1 MTGRTTGPGIAQE
14 PRPDQDDDLRGSAA
28 AQRYLAELRALG
40 VQTLFVNAGTDFAPL
55 VEAYAQGGSAIERYP
70 VPVLAGH
77 ENVAAGMAHGAY
89 LMTGQPQAVMFHVSV
104 GTANAVCAVIN
115 AARERVPMIV
125 TAGRT
130 PILEDGALGAR
141 DTAIHW
147 AQEMYD
153 QAGMVR
159 EVVKWDYELR
169 NAGQVEAVLRRAV
182 SIASAHPRGPV
193 YLTLP
198 REVLAETAPETD
210 AADPAPP
217 LVVPTGPAADPAAVQ
232 ILADRLAQ
240 ARYPVIVTTSAGAD
254 QQTVAMLSELCERYA
269 VGVAEA
275 GPRYLN
281 VSADHPFHLGLPTE
295 AFPDADVLLFL
306 ECDVPWIAR
315 RGEPRTD
322 AFVAQ
327 AGLDPLTSGY
337 PMRTHRFDLG
347 ITTSAA
353 SLLTALEGALAD
365 RTEQIPPTR
374 ADMLAGRA
382 EDHRQRLQATLPR
395 QGRGPI
401 TKAALTQ
408 ALSEVLDDDAVVF
421 NEYWADP
428 RILRRRRPGTYFY
441 LPAAGG
447 LGWALPAALGAKHA
461 APDRTVVAAVGDGA
475 YLFANPAA
483 CHHASAK
490 HGLPVLTIIANNER
504 WDAVDASTR
513 SVYPGGIAVRMDESR
528 LSNLAPQPAFAR
540 YAEASG
546 GFGEEVT
553 DIDQL
558 RPALRRALH
567 AVDVEGRQALLDVRC
582 AR

>member
-1 MTGRTTGPGIAQE
+1 MTLGTQIPHSPDRDRTPAPGSTAE
-14 PRPDQDDDLRGSAA
+14 
-28 AQRYLAELRALG
+28 RYLTALRALG

-55 VEAYAQGGSAIERYP
+55 VEAYAQEGSGGRYP

-77 ENVAAGMAHGAY
+77 ENVVAGMAHGAY

-130 PILEDGALGAR
+130 PILEDGAVGAR

-169 NAGQVEAVLRRAV
+169 SAAQVEAVVRRAV
-182 SIASAHPRGPV
+182 SVACAQPRGPV

-198 REVLAETAPETD
+198 REVLAGPATDGPRGAAPV
-210 AADPAPP
+210 AVPAGPAPD
-217 LVVPTGPAADPAAVQ
+217 PTAVRE
-232 ILADRLAQ
+232 LADRLAE
-240 ARYPVIVTTSAGAD
+240 ARYPVVVTTAAGAD
-254 QQTVAMLSELCERYA
+254 PDAVEMLSQLCERYA
-269 VGVAEA
+269 IGVAEA

-281 VSADHPFHLGLPTE
+281 VPADHPFHLGLPTE
-295 AFPDADVLLFL
+295 AFGEADVLLFL

-315 RGEPRTD
+315 RGAPRDD

-327 AGLDPLTSGY
+327 AGLDPLTSAY
-337 PMRTHRFDLG
+337 PMRTQRLDLG
-347 ITTSAA
+347 ITTATT
-353 SLLTALEGALAD
+353 SLLTALDAAMADRADRIPPERADTLAVRAAEHRHRLEATFAGPTSGAITKPLLSRALA
-365 RTEQIPPTR
+365 
-374 ADMLAGRA
+374 
-382 EDHRQRLQATLPR
+382 
-395 QGRGPI
+395 
-401 TKAALTQ
+401 
-408 ALSEVLDDDAVVF
+408 EVLDDDAVVF

-428 RILRRRRPGTYFY
+428 RILRRRTPGTYFY

-461 APDRTVVAAVGDGA
+461 APERTVVAAVGDGA

-490 HGLPVLTIIANNER
+490 HGLPVLTVVANNAR

-513 SVYPGGIAVRMDESR
+513 SVYPDGVAVRTDESR
-528 LSNLAPQPAFAR
+528 LSDLSPQPAFAR
-540 YAEASG
+540 YVEASG
-546 GFGEEVT
+546 GHGEEVT
-553 DIDQL
+553 DLDGL

-567 AVDVEGRQALLDVRC
+567 AVQVEGQQALLDVRC